1 MNKTVGFIGSGN
13 MGSAIMGGIIEKGI
27 VGGKNIIASDPNE
40 ASLNKLKE
48 KYNINTTTDNKET
61 AGKSDILILS
71 IKPVMFPNV
80 INEIKGEIKDETL
93 IISIAAGQ
101 TVSKIEKL
109 FEKEIK
115 LIRIMPNTPALV
127 AEAMSAIVTNKN
139 VSKDD
144 LDITIQIFSSI
155 GKCEVVEEGLI
166 DAITGISGSS
176 PAYVYMFIEAMADAG
191 VRAGLKREQ
200 AYKFASQAV
209 LGSAKMVLETNM
221 HPGELKDMVCSP
233 SGTTIDAVY
242 SLEKD
247 GFRGSVMRAVDECI
261 KKSVE
266 MSGE

>member
-13 MGSAIMGGIIEKGI
+13 MGSAIMGGIVEKGI
-27 VGGKNIIASDPNE
+27 VNAKNVIASDTNE
-40 ASLNKLKE
+40 TSLDKLRE
-48 KYNINTTTDNKET
+48 KYNINTTTDNKKA
-61 AGKSDILILS
+61 AGESDILILS
-71 IKPVMFPNV
+71 IKPIMFPTV
-80 INEIKGEIKDETL
+80 IKDETL

-109 FEKEIK
+109 FERDIK

-127 AEAMSAIVTNKN
+127 GEAMSAIVVNKN
-139 VSKDD
+139 VSKED
-144 LDITIQIFSSI
+144 LDMTIQIFSSI
-155 GKCEVVEEGLI
+155 GKCEVVEESLM
-166 DAITGISGSS
+166 DAIIGISGSS

-191 VRAGLKREQ
+191 VKAGLKREQ

-266 MSGE
+266 MSRE